1 MERDEW
7 DTHEAR
13 TEAMT
18 RLVSYMDSLQ
28 SGYDQGSVGI
38 ELTQGMLDRIARE
51 LGLEGRIQHAVKD
64 RSKMVKAC
72 HQRIAA
78 YAGMKYSS
86 DMKYRVGS
94 FWDPMSE
101 TEYAAGDRKVRC
113 YAWFDPDTKTRSIK
127 GAGAKALPIHYA

>member
-64 RSKMVKAC
+64 RSKTDT
-72 HQRIAA
+72 
-78 YAGMKYSS
+78 SS
-86 DMKYRVGS
+86 CSHSPEKV
-94 FWDPMSE
+94 PSE
-101 TEYAAGDRKVRC
+101 GFTASSRGTLTLRSGRTH
-113 YAWFDPDTKTRSIK
+113 PLLSTRS
-127 GAGAKALPIHYA
+127 ATVPHSSPAYSKASARGMG